1 VKEIKLTQDKV
12 AQVDDADYEWLSA
25 WKWYAKWDGWHWYA
39 MRNSPYDANG
49 KQHTILM
56 HRQILG
62 AQPGEQVD
70 HRNRKGLDKA
80 YIGTSEQANGKHE
93 SECMANG
100 SILVFLTMRSPP
112 PLPIIRLPPNT
123 LVNLQDRIHYE
134 SFPANARLRCS
145 RTCIENPNRPQKTA
159 QSFLHCDTQNEYS
172 LAFTRKL
179 DMMLE
184 LCYYGCEIRRQA

>member
-70 HRNRKGLDKA
+70 HRNRKGLDNQRHNLRFCT
-80 YIGTSEQANGKHE
+80 YSQNQANRKKRAGCMSQYKGVHWDKRAGKWQ
-93 SECMANG
+93 A
-100 SILVFLTMRSPP
+100 R
-112 PLPIIRLPPNT
+112 IRVHGKWIHLGLFDDEIAAALAYNKAATEYFGEFARPNT
-123 LVNLQDRIHYE
+123 LRELSCKCTLTMQQNLYRK
-134 SFPANARLRCS
+134 
-145 RTCIENPNRPQKTA
+145 PQ
-159 QSFLHCDTQNEYS
+159 
-172 LAFTRKL
+172 
-179 DMMLE
+179 
-184 LCYYGCEIRRQA
+184 